1 MAISLISPGV
11 KITEQDLVTSN
22 QSTTST
28 IGAFSG
34 QFTWGPIEVATQ
46 VASEN
51 QLVTEFGKPSST
63 NVVDFLSAANFL
75 GYSSPLFVVR
85 VANTAL
91 NATTETAT
99 GSGGVGTGQLIKN
112 DDAYI
117 ETASFNIGPFIA
129 KYAGALGNSLKVSTC
144 PTATAYSGALTG
156 TFSVSAGGTT
166 VTGVGSSANTE
177 LRVGDFIVLDGRS
190 TKVTAIANTT
200 SLTIASPHL
209 TGASGATATR
219 RWEFFDEFDGA
230 PGTSLQA
237 AAVGASDDEMHIVVV
252 DKLGSITGTAN
263 TVLEK
268 YSLVSKAG
276 NAKAENGG
284 SNYYKDLINDRSSWI
299 RWTDHDGA
307 GTNWGNNLT
316 TANGTPTTYTSVTTV
331 KNYDFN
337 GGSDGGALT
346 DGDRATGYLKY
357 SNKSEIP
364 ATIIFAGQGNATVVN
379 RIIGDIAEVR
389 KDVVVCISPLRA
401 NVVNNAGS
409 EASAIST
416 WAGTV
421 TRSTYAV
428 ADSGWKYQYDKYND
442 TYVYV
447 PLNADVAGCMA
458 RNDLNQESWLSPAGF
473 NNGRIQ
479 NLVRLAYN
487 PTQADRDTLYKV
499 AVNPVITQ
507 VGRGTVLFGDKT
519 FVTRNTSTNRINV
532 RRLFID
538 LQKTIGEA
546 ADNVLFD
553 QNDETTRSNFVNL
566 VVPYL
571 RSVQARRG
579 LAAFRVVCDE
589 SNNPEDVVNANEFV
603 CDIFV
608 QPIRSVNFIQLN
620 FVSVRGTATFNEIA
634 G

>member
-1 MAISLISPGV
+1 MAISLTSPGV

-22 QSTTST
+22 PQPVSTT
-28 IGAFSG
+28 GAFAG
-34 QFTWGPIEVATQ
+34 QFTWGPIEQITQ
-46 VASEN
+46 VGSETDLVN
-51 QLVTEFGKPSST
+51 QFGKPNST

-75 GYSSPLFVVR
+75 GYASPLFVVR
-85 VANTAL
+85 SANTAL

-99 GSGGVGTGQLIKN
+99 GSGGTGTGQLIKN
-112 DDAYI
+112 DDAYL

-129 KYAGALGNSLKVSTC
+129 KYAGELGNALRVSTC
-144 PTATAYSGALTG
+144 PNATAYSNTLTG
-156 TFSVSAGGTT
+156 TYSVTAGSTT
-166 VTGVGSSANTE
+166 VTGAGTAANTE
-177 LRVGDFIVLDGRS
+177 MRVGDLIVLGGR
-190 TKVTAIANTT
+190 TARVTAIANTT
-200 SLTIASPHL
+200 SLTIDSAHL
-209 TGASGATATR
+209 TGASAVTATR
-219 RWEFFDEFDGA
+219 RWEFFNEFNAA
-230 PGTSLQA
+230 PTTSQHA
-237 AAVGASDDEMHIVVV
+237 ATVGASGDEMHVVVV
-252 DKLGSITGTAN
+252 DRTGLITGTAN

-268 YSLVSKAG
+268 YSNVSKAG
-276 NAKAENGG
+276 NARAENGG
-284 SNYYKDLINDRSSWI
+284 SNYYKTVINDLSQWV

-307 GTNWGNNLT
+307 GTNWGDNLLG
-316 TANGTPTTYTSVTTV
+316 ANATPTTYTSVSV
-331 KNYDFN
+331 PKNYSFN
-337 GGSDGGALT
+337 GGSDGSALS
-346 DGDRATGYLKY
+346 DGDRANGYLKY
-357 SNKSEIP
+357 TNKAEVPSILV
-364 ATIIFAGQGNATVVN
+364 IAGQSNATVVN
-379 RIIGDIAEVR
+379 RIIGDVAEVR
-389 KDVVVCISPLRA
+389 KDVIVCMSPLRA

-416 WAGTV
+416 WADTI

-458 RNDLNQESWLSPAGF
+458 RNDLNSAPWISPAG
-473 NNGRIQ
+473 NNAGRIQ

-487 PTQADRDTLYKV
+487 PNQADRDTLYKTS
-499 AVNPVITQ
+499 VNPVLSQ
-507 VGRGTVLFGDKT
+507 VGRGTILFGDKT
-519 FVTRNTSTNRINV
+519 FVTRNTATNRINV
-532 RRLFID
+532 RRLFME
-538 LQKTIGEA
+538 LQNTIGQN

-579 LAAFRVVCDE
+579 LAAFNVVCDA
-589 SNNPEDVVNANEFV
+589 SNNPEDVVNSNGFV

-608 QPIRSVNFIQLN
+608 QPIRSVNFVQLN

>member
-46 VASEN
+46 VANEN
-51 QLVTEFGKPSST
+51 QLVSEFGKPSST
-63 NVVDFLSAANFL
+63 NIVDFLSAANFL

-112 DDAYI
+112 DDAYL

-144 PTATAYSGALTG
+144 PTATAYTSALTG
-156 TFSVSAGGTT
+156 TYSVSAGGTT

-177 LRVGDFIVLDGRS
+177 LRVGDYIVLDGRS

-200 SLTIASPHL
+200 SLTIGSPHL

-219 RWEFFDEFDGA
+219 RWEFFDEFDAA

-237 AAVGASDDEMHIVVV
+237 AAVGAVGDEMHIVVV
-252 DKLGSITGTAN
+252 DKLGTITGTAN

-268 YSLVSKAG
+268 YAFTSKAA

-284 SNYYKDLINDRSSWI
+284 TNYYKELINDRSAWI

-307 GTNWGNNLT
+307 GSNWGNNLT
-316 TANGTPTTYTSVTTV
+316 TANGTPTTFTSVTV
-331 KNYDFN
+331 PKNYDFN
-337 GGSDGGALT
+337 GGSDGAAVT

-357 SNKSEIP
+357 SNKSEVP

-389 KDVVVCISPLRA
+389 KDVVVCVSPLRA

-409 EASAIST
+409 EATSIVT
-416 WAGTV
+416 WADTV

-442 TYVYV
+442 AYVYV
-447 PLNADVAGCMA
+447 PLNADTAGCMA
-458 RNDLNQESWLSPAGF
+458 RNDFQREPWLSPAGF
-473 NNGRIQ
+473 SNGRIQ

-487 PTQADRDTLYKV
+487 PSQADRDTLYK
-499 AVNPVITQ
+499 ASVNPVITQ
-507 VGRGTVLFGDKT
+507 VGQGTVLFGDKT
-519 FVTRNTSTNRINV
+519 FTLKNTSMNRVNV
-532 RRLFID
+532 RRLFIE
-538 LQKTIGEA
+538 LQKTIGQA

-553 QNDETTRSNFVNL
+553 QNDETTRSGFVSL

-571 RSVQARRG
+571 RSVQSRRG
-579 LAAFRVVCDE
+579 ITAFRVVCDAT
-589 SNNPEDVVNANEFV
+589 NNPEDVVNANEFV

-620 FVSVRGTATFNEIA
+620 FVSVRGTATFAEIA
-634 G
+634 A

>member
-22 QSTTST
+22 QATSST

-34 QFTWGPIEVATQ
+34 QFTWGPIEVATE
-46 VASEN
+46 VANEN
-51 QLVTEFGKPSST
+51 QLVSEFGKPTST

-75 GYSSPLFVVR
+75 GYSSPLLVVR

-177 LRVGDFIVLDGRS
+177 LRVGDFIVLEGRS

-237 AAVGASDDEMHIVVV
+237 ASLGASGDEMHVVVV
-252 DKLGSITGTAN
+252 DKLGTITGTAN

-268 YSLVSKAG
+268 FAFVSKAG

-284 SNYYKDLINDRSSWI
+284 SNFYKDLINDRSAWV

-307 GTNWGNNLT
+307 GTNWGTNLT
-316 TANGTPTTYTSVTTV
+316 TANGAATTYTSVTV
-331 KNYDFN
+331 PKNYDFN
-337 GGSDGGALT
+337 GGSDGVTVT

-357 SNKSEIP
+357 ANKSEVP

-409 EASAIST
+409 EATAIST

-479 NLVRLAYN
+479 NLVRLAFN
-487 PTQADRDTLYKV
+487 PTQAERDTLYKA

-579 LAAFRVVCDE
+579 LAAFRVVCDAT
-589 SNNPEDVVNANEFV
+589 NNPEDVVNANEFV